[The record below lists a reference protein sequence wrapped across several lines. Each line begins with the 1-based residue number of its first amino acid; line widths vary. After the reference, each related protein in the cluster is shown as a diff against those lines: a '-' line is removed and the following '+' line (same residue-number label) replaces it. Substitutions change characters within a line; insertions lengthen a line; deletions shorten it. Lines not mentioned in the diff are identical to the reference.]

1 LATALDE
8 LKLRIEHNIS
18 PDDVIMGILSGLDE
32 DTISKDPGI
41 FHQAIYE
48 LKKKDAYNELLQE
61 FEFDISGLAPFSDLL
76 DRVLFRLETSNILGT
91 LNPRYAMYE
100 LQKEQLKQ
108 GFNKFSDEQKE
119 LLLKMSQEFAS
130 LVNS

>member
-1 LATALDE
+1 MATALDE